1 MTNFARGT
9 FEVEM
14 TPGNAEVGGAI
25 GRFDFTKTFRGDFEG
40 TGVGLMLSG
49 GDPQS
54 GSAGY
59 VAMETV
65 HGRLKGREGGF
76 VLQQFATMRNGS
88 QTMHYEVVPGS
99 GSGDLKGLTGMLHLR
114 VDEDG
119 IHHYDLEYQV

>member
-1 MTNFARGT
+1 
-9 FEVEM
+9 M
-14 TPGNAEVGGAI
+14 TPGKTELGGAI
-25 GRFDFTKTFRGDFEG
+25 GRFDFTKTFRGDFAG

-59 VAMETV
+59 VAMEII
-65 HGRLKGREGGF
+65 HGHLEGREGGF
-76 VLQQFATMRNGS
+76 VLQQFARMRDGS

-99 GSGDLKGLTGMLHLR
+99 ASGHLKGMTGRLHLR